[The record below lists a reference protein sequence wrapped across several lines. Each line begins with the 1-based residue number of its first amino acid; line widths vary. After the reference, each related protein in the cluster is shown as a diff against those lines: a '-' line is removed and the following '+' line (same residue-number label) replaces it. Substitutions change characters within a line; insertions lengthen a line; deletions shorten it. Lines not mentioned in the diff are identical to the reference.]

1 MKCGAADNFT
11 PAPEGLRQSP
21 VVLLIGYGNL
31 LRSDDGV
38 GPAIVS
44 RLAAIFAGDSRCACL
59 MPHQLTPEIAEQV
72 AGVERVVFVDASVEE
87 GAGEVRIRRLDPEH
101 GAESPLGHSATP
113 EAILALSKALYH
125 RAPRAWSIAVGVA
138 NLAVGDRLSPAVA
151 RAANRL
157 CRRLSYRIRH
167 WCRSLELP
175 LSHKDGSHVCQ

>member
-1 MKCGAADNFT
+1 MNFGAADNFA
-11 PAPEGLRQSP
+11 PAPFQSP

-44 RLAAIFAGDSRCACL
+44 RLAAIFAGEPRCACL
-59 MPHQLTPEIAEQV
+59 VPHQLTPELAEQV
-72 AGVERVVFVDASVEE
+72 ACVDRVVFVDASVEQP
-87 GAGEVRIRRLDPEH
+87 AGEIRIRRLN
-101 GAESPLGHSATP
+101 AEYVALSAVGHCASP
-113 EAILALSKALYH
+113 EAILAISKALYH
-125 RAPRAWSIAVGVA
+125 RVPRAWSIAVGVA

-157 CRRLSYRIRH
+157 CRRLSYRVRR
-167 WCRSLELP
+167 WCRSSELP

>member
-1 MKCGAADNFT
+1 MNFGAADNFAPAT
-11 PAPEGLRQSP
+11 PPFQSA

-44 RLAAIFAGDSRCACL
+44 RLAAIFAGEARCACL
-59 MPHQLTPEIAEQV
+59 TPHQLTPELAERV
-72 AGVERVVFVDASVEE
+72 AGVERVVFVDASVEQA
-87 GAGEVRIRRLDPEH
+87 AGEVRIRRLR
-101 GAESPLGHSATP
+101 AEGGMVSPVGHCASP
-113 EAILALSKALYH
+113 EAILALAKGLYD

-157 CRRLSYRIRH
+157 CRRLSFRIRR
-167 WCRSLELP
+167 WCRSFRETP
-175 LSHKDGSHVCQ
+175 VK

>member
-1 MKCGAADNFT
+1 MKFGAADNS
-11 PAPEGLRQSP
+11 APDGLPQSP

-44 RLAAIFAGDSRCACL
+44 RLAAVFFDNARCAFL
-59 MPHQLTPEIAEQV
+59 TPHQLLPELAEQV
-72 AGVERVVFVDASVEE
+72 AAAERVVFVDASVEQ
-87 GAGEVRIRRLDPEH
+87 GAGEVRIRRLDPERATIAPVGH
-101 GAESPLGHSATP
+101 HASPES
-113 EAILALSKALYH
+113 ILALSKALYH

-157 CRRLSYRIRH
+157 CRRLSYRIRF
-167 WCRSLELP
+167 WCRSFTETPVL
-175 LSHKDGSHVCQ
+175 